1 MNCTTKQSDPSTC
14 NYCDGLESNRCRVQ
28 LPGREPSRFPRFPF
42 LVPTQKRE
50 TDRETP
56 ETGRKRRKPPGFPFP
71 DFTGKLLPDGKLNPG
86 HNSQE
91 PDEACSACMHAGTG
105 CLAGRVAGSRF
116 MPSTSRARKHSV
128 DGPLVFPSLFF
139 FPLPPERVR
148 TTPNL
153 YVFNGQRRELLREEG
168 TEDKL

>member
-1 MNCTTKQSDPSTC
+1 MAGTVAAAVNANGKKDPGKAAWAAWELGT
-14 NYCDGLESNRCRVQ
+14 GLA
-28 LPGREPSRFPRFPF
+28 PGAGWKPVGGPAGRPAGAGHGGGG
-42 LVPTQKRE
+42 
-50 TDRETP
+50 
-56 ETGRKRRKPPGFPFP
+56 TGRAQW
-71 DFTGKLLPDGKLNPG
+71 LAQLS

-153 YVFNGQRRELLREEG
+153 YVLNGQRRELLREEG